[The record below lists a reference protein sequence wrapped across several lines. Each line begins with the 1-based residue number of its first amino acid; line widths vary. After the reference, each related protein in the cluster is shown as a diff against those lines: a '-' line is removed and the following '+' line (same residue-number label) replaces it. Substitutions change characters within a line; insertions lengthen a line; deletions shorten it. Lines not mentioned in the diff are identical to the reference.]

1 MTSII
6 LSSLSFANPEIDPQQ
21 EISSSSSI
29 ELIEYNQFSIAPKYM
44 TQLNNPIKSE
54 NTLRNTFLALGSVS
68 FVVSRYFY
76 REAESLSTESSINEI
91 VTYEEYQKEEIKYAQ
106 IRKRYWFTSI
116 LSLGFYSGGLTVH
129 LLERAE
135 KKKSEKSTSTESRK

>member
-76 REAESLSTESSINEI
+76 REAAMRSSENSINEI

-135 KKKSEKSTSTESRK
+135 EKKSEKSTSTESQK

>member
-1 MTSII
+1 MITI
-6 LSSLSFANPEIDPQQ
+6 LFSALCFANPEMEQQ
-21 EISSSSSI
+21 EQPLSSI

-44 TQLNNPIKSE
+44 TQLSNPIKSE
-54 NTLRNTFLALGSVS
+54 NTLRNTFLALGTVS

-76 REAESLSTESSINEI
+76 REAENRSTENSINEI
-91 VTYEEYQKEEIKYAQ
+91 VTYEEYEKEEIKYAQ

-116 LSLGFYSGGLTVH
+116 LSLGFYSGGLTIH

-135 KKKSEKSTSTESRK
+135 EKKSEKSTSTESQK